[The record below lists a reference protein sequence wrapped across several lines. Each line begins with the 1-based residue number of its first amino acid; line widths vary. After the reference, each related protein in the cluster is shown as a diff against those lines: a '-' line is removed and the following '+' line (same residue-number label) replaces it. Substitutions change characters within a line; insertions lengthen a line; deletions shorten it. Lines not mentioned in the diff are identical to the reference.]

1 MNISKS
7 KKRTP
12 KITLEVDYWKISYD
26 MEDNLIVTYEGKTDM
41 KLVHE
46 VKYLGFIISEDGGN
60 LKNIQALKNKS
71 IGTIRKI
78 LNLI

>member
-12 KITLEVDYWKISYD
+12 EITLEVDYWKFSYD

-60 LKNIQALKNKS
+60 
-71 IGTIRKI
+71 
-78 LNLI
+78 